1 MRAWGSVGH
10 YLQGPGIIDR
20 AARYASLFGTRHLFV
35 VDAFVRHM
43 LGDSLFS
50 GYGDLGGSSYDLV
63 TFEGEIS
70 RGSVERVRREA
81 GAGHDVVVA
90 VGGGK
95 VIDVAKMLAADGAAL
110 VVCPTIAATDAPTSA
125 MSILYSDEGEMNDIV
140 IHVKNPDLVLV
151 DTRVIANAPVRFLS
165 AGIGDALSTYYEG
178 VSNERTGH
186 ANYVWCDTESG
197 VATLAGKAVARAC
210 VETLF
215 RDGPAAVRANA
226 AGTVTP
232 ALENVVEANVLLSGI
247 GFENVGCSLAHGL
260 GNAMTVVPNGERS
273 MHGERVGFSTLSLL
287 IAEDYP
293 SEEIERVAHLCV
305 DCGVPVTFEELRL
318 DPSADDLEKIARAAL
333 EAESWGASPAH
344 LDVREVVDV
353 LLATDALGR
362 RMRGAEGAPTR

>member
-10 YLQGPGIIDR
+10 YLQGPGVIENV
-20 AARYASLFGTRHLFV
+20 ARYASLFGARHLFV
-35 VDAFVRHM
+35 MDAFVRGM
-43 LGDSLFS
+43 LGDAPFSAYASL
-50 GYGDLGGSSYDLV
+50 GETSYDLV

-70 RGSVERVRREA
+70 KGSVERVRQKA
-81 GAGHDVVVA
+81 GTDHDVIVA

-95 VIDVAKMLAADGAAL
+95 VIDVAKMLAKDGSAL

-125 MSILYSDEGEMNDIV
+125 MSILYSDAGEMSDIV

-151 DTRVIANAPVRFLS
+151 DTRVIAAAPARFLS

-197 VATLAGKAVARAC
+197 VATLAGRAVARAC

-226 AGTVTP
+226 AGIVTP

-287 IAEDYP
+287 IAEDYA
-293 SEEIERVAHLCV
+293 SEEVERVARLCV

-318 DPSADDLEKIARAAL
+318 DPSGDDLEKIARAAL
-333 EAESWGASPAH
+333 EAESWTASSVH
-344 LDVREVVDV
+344 LDVDGVVDV
-353 LLATDALGR
+353 LRATDVLGR
-362 RMRGAEGAPTR
+362 RVRGVA